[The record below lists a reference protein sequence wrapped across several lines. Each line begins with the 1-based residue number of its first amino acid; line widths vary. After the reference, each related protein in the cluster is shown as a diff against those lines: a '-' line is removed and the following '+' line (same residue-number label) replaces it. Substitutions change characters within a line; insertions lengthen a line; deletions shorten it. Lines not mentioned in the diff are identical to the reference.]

1 MKIIKCLFATL
12 FFVLSFSASA
22 EDGVVRSVFTTA
34 IDNREP
40 VDQVGQLTNDNTAV
54 KFFTEV
60 RGMEGHAIT
69 HRWEKEG
76 EVKAEVTFNV
86 GGNRWRVWSSKNL
99 QPEWL
104 GNWQVSVIDEGGNL
118 LAQES
123 FAYIPATESSSEPAS
138 SDAVNE
144 SEAGSVDVTNIA
156 PAAGAMENEK
166 PSAPASITV
175 E

>member
-1 MKIIKCLFATL
+1 MKIIKLLFAAL
-12 FFVLSFSASA
+12 FLVFSFSASA
-22 EDGVVRSVFTTA
+22 EDGVVRSAFTTA

-40 VDQVGQLTNDNTAV
+40 VDQVGQLTNDNTLIN
-54 KFFTEV
+54 FFTEI

-99 QPEWL
+99 QLEWL
-104 GNWQVSVIDEGGNL
+104 GNWQVSVIDEGGNV

-123 FAYIPATESSSEPAS
+123 FAYIPAAESSSEQTS

-144 SEAGSVDVTNIA
+144 SEAG
-156 PAAGAMENEK
+156 AMENDR
-166 PSAPASITV
+166 PSAPASMTV

>member
-1 MKIIKCLFATL
+1 MKIIKLLFAGL
-12 FFVLSFSASA
+12 FVLYSFSALA
-22 EDGVVRSVFTTA
+22 EDGVARSVFTTA

-40 VDQVGQLTNDNTAV
+40 VDRVGQLSNDNAAIN
-54 KFFTEV
+54 FFTEI

-69 HRWEKEG
+69 HRWEKDG

-99 QPEWL
+99 DPSWL
-104 GNWQVSVIDEGGNL
+104 GNWQVSVVDEGGNL

-123 FAYIPATESSSEPAS
+123 FAYIPAEE
-138 SDAVNE
+138 
-144 SEAGSVDVTNIA
+144 DVTKVA
-156 PAAGAMENEK
+156 PAAGAIENEK
-166 PSAPASITV
+166 PSAPATISV

>member
-1 MKIIKCLFATL
+1 MRVIKLLLAGLFCL
-12 FFVLSFSASA
+12 LSFSALA
-22 EDGVVRSVFTTA
+22 EDGVTRSVFTTA

-40 VDQVGQLTNDNTAV
+40 VDQVGQLSNDNSFIN
-54 KFFTEV
+54 FFTEI

-69 HRWEKEG
+69 HRWEKDG

-99 QPEWL
+99 HPSWL
-104 GNWQVSVIDEGGNL
+104 GNWQVSVVDEGGNV

-123 FAYIPATESSSEPAS
+123 FAYIPAVESSSEPAPAS
-138 SDAVNE
+138 GAMSDSQV
-144 SEAGSVDVTNIA
+144 
-156 PAAGAMENEK
+156 PAAGDMDNE
-166 PSAPASITV
+166 PPAAPASITA

>member
-1 MKIIKCLFATL
+1 MKVMTWLIAGL

-22 EDGVVRSVFTTA
+22 EDGVTRSVFTTA

-40 VDQVGQLTNDNTAV
+40 VDQVGQLTNDHTLIN
-54 KFFTEV
+54 FFTEI

-69 HRWEKEG
+69 HRWEKDG
-76 EVKAEVTFNV
+76 EVQADVTFNV

-99 QPEWL
+99 QPGWL
-104 GNWQVSVIDEGGNL
+104 GNWQVSVVDEGGNV

-123 FAYIPATESSSEPAS
+123 FAYIPAVDASEQTPSPGAT
-138 SDAVNE
+138 SDAE
-144 SEAGSVDVTNIA
+144 A
-156 PAAGAMENEK
+156 PALDDMNTK
-166 PSAPASITV
+166 PPAAPASMTA